1 MSTERSLPKL
11 VILIIAALIIL
22 TIMALLVINQADH
35 SRSVLPL
42 LGTVPG
48 FEFTERSGTPFGS
61 ENMKGKINVVDFM
74 FSNCKTKCPVMVVNM
89 GDLYEYYKGIDR
101 VQIVSISVD
110 PARDTLETLKAY
122 ADEHGVTDNRWVF
135 LWAPVEEVIDLSEN
149 GFKLAAE
156 GLPMGH
162 TTKFILV
169 DHLGQIRGYYD
180 GMDETSVDKIKTDI
194 SKLLREMP

>member
-11 VILIIAALIIL
+11 IILIIAALIIL

-35 SRSVLPL
+35 SRSELPVLGIIPD
-42 LGTVPG
+42 
-48 FEFTERSGTPFGS
+48 FEFTERNGVPFGS
-61 ENMKGKINVVDFM
+61 ANMMGKINVVDFM
-74 FSNCKTKCPVMVVNM
+74 FSNCQTKCPIMVVNM
-89 GDLYEYYKGIDR
+89 GELYEYYKGIER

-110 PARDTLETLKAY
+110 PARDTLATLKAY
-122 ADEHGVTDNRWVF
+122 ADEHGVTDDRWVF
-135 LWAPVEEVIDLSEN
+135 LRAPVEEVVNISEN

-194 SKLLREMP
+194 SKLLQEMP